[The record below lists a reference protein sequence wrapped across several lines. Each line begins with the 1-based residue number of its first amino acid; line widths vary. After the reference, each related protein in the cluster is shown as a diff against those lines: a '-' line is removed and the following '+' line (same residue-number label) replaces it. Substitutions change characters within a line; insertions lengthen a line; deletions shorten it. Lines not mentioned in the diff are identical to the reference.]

1 MVLVKA
7 YFGHPHNNKYL
18 GFFQVIAVRKAY
30 IFDHWNQFD
39 LFIITLAAADLV
51 IDHLFERSEHKVRA
65 VRVFRLIRLARVL
78 RLLKVSSVGKIDHGC
93 CKIRKTR

>member
-1 MVLVKA
+1 M
-7 YFGHPHNNKYL
+7 
-18 GFFQVIAVRKAY
+18 RKAY

-78 RLLKVSSVGKIDHGC
+78 RLLKQLRSIVERNHQDAIKELDD
-93 CKIRKTR
+93 